1 MPELRKD
8 PIGGRW
14 VIIATERGVRP
25 KDYTV
30 TRRPLS
36 ADNCP
41 FCPGREA
48 ATPPEVLAFRP
59 QGGEP
64 NQPGWNVRVI
74 PNKFPALKIEGA
86 RDNAGVGLYD
96 MMNGIGAH
104 EVIIETASHEQSLA
118 DLSVKDIR
126 DVLWAYRHRMVD
138 LSGDHR
144 FRSAVV
150 FKNHGASAGASL
162 AHAHSQLIALPIV
175 THLVAEEMEGAKR
188 FYDFKDR
195 CIYCDIIDQE
205 LRDGDRVVHETEKAI
220 AIAPFASRSP
230 FETWILPRRHA
241 DSFERGPTDAYED
254 VARTLRVVLRKLRKA
269 LDDPSYNFM
278 LHTTPFHQGPQP
290 HYHWHIEI
298 IPMLTNVAGFEWGSG
313 FHINPTP
320 PEKAAEFLRLTEI
333 EF

>member
-25 KDYTV
+25 KDFTV

-36 ADNCP
+36 AQTCP
-41 FCPGREA
+41 FCPGKEA
-48 ATPPEVLAFRP
+48 STPPEVLAFRP
-59 QGGEP
+59 GGGEP
-64 NQPGWNVRVI
+64 NESGWNVRVI

-86 RDNAGVGLYD
+86 RDNRGVGLYD

-104 EVIIETASHEQSLA
+104 EVIIETEEHDATLA
-118 DLSVKDIR
+118 DLSVAHVRDI
-126 DVLWAYRHRMVD
+126 LWAYRHRLVD
-138 LSGDHR
+138 LAGDRR
-144 FRSAVV
+144 FRSGVV
-150 FKNHGASAGASL
+150 FKNHGAEAGASI

-175 THLVAEEMEGAKR
+175 THTVTEEMEGAKR
-188 FYDFKDR
+188 YYDFKER
-195 CIYCDIIDQE
+195 CIYCDIIDTE
-205 LRDGDRVVHETEKAI
+205 LHERERVVFETEHAI
-220 AIAPFASRSP
+220 AVTPFASRSP
-230 FETWILPRRHA
+230 FETWILPRRHQ
-241 DSFERGPTDAYED
+241 DSFERGPTDCYMD
-254 VARTLRVVLRKLRKA
+254 IARTLRVVLRKLRTA
-269 LDDPSYNFM
+269 LDDPAYNFM